1 MPRDLSRLGQ
11 LKSLGKPDLAPAF
24 SLGYRFGGEALGPA
38 TDQGRLVKKT
48 KVRVVVCQGGVVWGC
63 GVV

>member
-1 MPRDLSRLGQ
+1 VPRDLSRLAQ

-48 KVRVVVCQGGVVWGC
+48 KVRVVTGWGGVM
-63 GVV
+63 